1 MSVVA
6 KPRSVPSPVAT
17 RSETI
22 LVVDDDK
29 SVCHLT
35 RRMLQQQGYTVL
47 SAVDG
52 QTALALAGQH
62 VGRIDLLV
70 TDVAMPYLSGPWL
83 AQQIR
88 ATRPTIRILFMSGL
102 VSSHNFEGVLGGEFL
117 PKPFTLEGLVE
128 KVQIIIES
136 V

>member
-1 MSVVA
+1 MPVMA
-6 KPRSVPSPVAT
+6 KPGSVPSAVAT

-35 RRMLQQQGYTVL
+35 RRMLQQRGYTVL
-47 SAVDG
+47 SALDG
-52 QTALALAGQH
+52 QTALALAGRH
-62 VGRIDLLV
+62 AGRIDLLV

-88 ATRPTIRILFMSGL
+88 AMRPTIRILFMSGL
-102 VSSHNFEGVLGGEFL
+102 VSPHNFQGVLGGEFL

-128 KVQIIIES
+128 KVQIIFGS